1 MEKESPLTGILV
13 VNKPAGLTSRDV
25 VDHVSKILH
34 TKKIGHTGTL
44 DPIAEGV
51 LILTIGKCTKLSSFL
66 TSKTKEYIATFSLGY
81 LTDTLDDTGKVI
93 NSSDKIVTEDEIRS
107 CMMSFIGTYR
117 QEVPAYSAVK
127 VDGKRLY
134 DYARSGIEVELPSR
148 EVTISSIDI
157 ISIEERE
164 IKMRVTV
171 SKGTYI
177 RSLIRDI
184 GNRLGTYATMS
195 GLVRSKQG
203 DTSLDEAYTLEDIER
218 GNYKIVSPLEI
229 LKDIKLVEMNDEL
242 IHKVSNGVRLNL
254 PYEDEFV
261 AFTQNRD
268 LYALYKR
275 ENDFYCMYIK
285 FR

>member
-25 VDHVSKILH
+25 VDRVSKILH

-93 NSSDKIVTEDEIRS
+93 NSSDKIVTEEDIRS
-107 CMMSFIGTYR
+107 CMMSFIGTYW

-195 GLVRSKQG
+195 GLIRSKQG

-242 IHKVSNGVRLNL
+242 FHKVSNGVRLNL

-275 ENDFYCMYIK
+275 EDNLYCMYIK